1 MEFKLIVVFVD
12 DNRTD
17 LVLDASRAAGA
28 TGATII
34 SSARGQGLKRLT
46 GILGFEIMEPRDVVL
61 ILVEQRRVDDVMAAV
76 LQAGQLD
83 ETLRTGLA
91 LQLDVE
97 RAVGLSEHIRQ
108 LAKQVPVD
116 EMATSSRGGAAKTS

>member
-12 DNRTD
+12 DNKTD
-17 LVLDASRAAGA
+17 QVLDASRAAGA

-34 SSARGQGLKRLT
+34 SSARGQGLKKLT
-46 GILGFEIMEPRDVVL
+46 GIFGLEILEPRDVVL
-61 ILVEQRRVDDVMAAV
+61 ILVERRRADAVMTAI
-76 LQAGQLD
+76 LEAGHLD

-97 RAVGLSEHIRQ
+97 RAMGLSAHIQ
-108 LAKQVPVD
+108 ALAKQVPID
-116 EMATSSRGGAAKTS
+116 